1 MEGVTRSNLSD
12 QLHPKT
18 CLARPEEII
27 SVPASPHKACEV
39 CGWHTPGFENIT
51 FARGPGDFGNDVTVG
66 DLAYRLIEG
75 MGHIGDA
82 EWFAHQALRDR
93 IMRFQRTWLKLRPRQ
108 TRQSVQNCVGNS
120 VDHSSEPLTNGTE
133 PVARVTER
141 QIRNRE
147 TKKRK
152 SYTQQE
158 VMDAIEVVRKM
169 PHVSDR
175 VAMAALQL
183 SQAEFYR
190 RKKDGPLKPY
200 ELKKGF
206 VYSAQIIGIL
216 DRGRAQQKK

>member
-1 MEGVTRSNLSD
+1 M
-12 QLHPKT
+12 
-18 CLARPEEII
+18 
-27 SVPASPHKACEV
+27 
-39 CGWHTPGFENIT
+39 
-51 FARGPGDFGNDVTVG
+51 
-66 DLAYRLIEG
+66 
-75 MGHIGDA
+75 
-82 EWFAHQALRDR
+82 
-93 IMRFQRTWLKLRPRQ
+93 
-108 TRQSVQNCVGNS
+108 
-120 VDHSSEPLTNGTE
+120 NGTE